1 MEEIK
6 MNTNNE
12 TARKIGQ
19 NVAIGITVV
28 EQTVIKLAEQSRE
41 KAKTTIEK
49 GKSFLDGLKAG
60 FLEVRNQGKVLAAAL
75 KEVEEQKKSSEQQ
88 PQ

>member
-1 MEEIK
+1 

-41 KAKTTIEK
+41 KTKTTIEK

-60 FLEVRNQGKVLAAAL
+60 FLEVRNQGKALAAAL
-75 KEVEEQKKSSEQQ
+75 KEVEEQKKSEQQ

>member
-1 MEEIK
+1 